1 VNEED
6 LEPLR
11 KFLKRCGLSAHP
23 ESATVTPLTGGVSS
37 DLWRIDLPERA
48 VCVKRALPRLRVADE
63 WHAPIDRNAVEYAWL
78 EMAANHRPGNVPK
91 LLARDVDAGLFA
103 MEYLPYPVWKAEL
116 MAGRVEPTF
125 AAKVG
130 LVLGDLHQ
138 ASAADPTLMK
148 VFATGENFDALR
160 LEPYLRVTA
169 RRHPAMAPT
178 LLALANRTSD
188 TSLAVVHGDVSPKN
202 ILLAPG
208 GPVFLDAE
216 CACFGDPAFDVA
228 FCLAHLAL
236 KMLIRPDRVNE
247 LSQSA
252 DAFVT
257 AHASR
262 VTWEPPDILDIRAAT
277 LLPALLLARVDGA
290 SPVEYLTPPEQE
302 AVRDIASAMLVEQQT
317 STRRV
322 LDRWTD
328 TVEGRIRRQPGL
340 RG

>member
-1 VNEED
+1 MNEED

-11 KFLKRCGLSAHP
+11 KFLKRWGLSAHP

-202 ILLAPG
+202 ILVGPR

-216 CACFGDPAFDVA
+216 CAWWGDPAFDLA
-228 FCLAHLAL
+228 FCLNHLLLKCVWTPAAAPGFLACFDAL
-236 KMLIRPDRVNE
+236 A
-247 LSQSA
+247 SA
-252 DAFVT
+252 YVALVD
-257 AHASR
+257 
-262 VTWEPPDILDIRAAT
+262 WEPPAALEARAAR
-277 LLPALLLARVDGA
+277 LLPGLFLARVDGK
-290 SPVEYLTPPEQE
+290 SPVEYLTRESE
-302 AVRDIASAMLVEQQT
+302 RAAVRQCAEPLVANPPPRLKDVADAWE
-317 STRRV
+317 RAR
-322 LDRWTD
+322 
-328 TVEGRIRRQPGL
+328 
-340 RG
+340 

>member
-1 VNEED
+1 
-6 LEPLR
+6 
-11 KFLKRCGLSAHP
+11 
-23 ESATVTPLTGGVSS
+23 
-37 DLWRIDLPERA
+37 
-48 VCVKRALPRLRVADE
+48 
-63 WHAPIDRNAVEYAWL
+63 
-78 EMAANHRPGNVPK
+78 
-91 LLARDVDAGLFA
+91 
-103 MEYLPYPVWKAEL
+103 
-116 MAGRVEPTF
+116 
-125 AAKVG
+125 
-130 LVLGDLHQ
+130 
-138 ASAADPTLMK
+138 
-148 VFATGENFDALR
+148 
-160 LEPYLRVTA
+160 
-169 RRHPAMAPT
+169 
-178 LLALANRTSD
+178 
-188 TSLAVVHGDVSPKN
+188 
-202 ILLAPG
+202 
-208 GPVFLDAE
+208 
-216 CACFGDPAFDVA
+216 
-228 FCLAHLAL
+228 
-236 KMLIRPDRVNE
+236 MLIRPDRVNE

>member
-1 VNEED
+1 
-6 LEPLR
+6 
-11 KFLKRCGLSAHP
+11 
-23 ESATVTPLTGGVSS
+23 
-37 DLWRIDLPERA
+37 
-48 VCVKRALPRLRVADE
+48 
-63 WHAPIDRNAVEYAWL
+63 
-78 EMAANHRPGNVPK
+78 
-91 LLARDVDAGLFA
+91 LFA